1 MCHFALTDPT
11 KSPLRFRFI
20 KCVNFTQDPW
30 CWHLCMIHKETFCL
44 HISMSI
50 KKQSWDMAW
59 NIGQK
64 LNVIKKS
71 IWFSHKS
78 SRYKFSKWN
87 MNMRITISA
96 SDRLPIQSF
105 CSEACDS
112 SINIY
117 QGGKIGTR
125 ELVLKEEVFLNKHFI
140 RRIGVPSW
148 SFVKWYMKFLLWG
161 GVS

>member
-20 KCVNFTQDPW
+20 KFVNFTQDPW

-44 HISMSI
+44 HISMSL
-50 KKQSWDMAW
+50 KQSLDAAW

-64 LNVIKKS
+64 LNVIMKS

-78 SRYKFSKWN
+78 SRYKVSKWN

-96 SDRLPIQSF
+96 SVRLPIQRF

-117 QGGKIGTR
+117 QGGKAGTT
-125 ELVLKEEVFLNKHFI
+125 ELVLKGKVFLNKHFT

-148 SFVKWYMKFLLWG
+148 SVMKRCRKFLVWG
-161 GVS
+161 GVF